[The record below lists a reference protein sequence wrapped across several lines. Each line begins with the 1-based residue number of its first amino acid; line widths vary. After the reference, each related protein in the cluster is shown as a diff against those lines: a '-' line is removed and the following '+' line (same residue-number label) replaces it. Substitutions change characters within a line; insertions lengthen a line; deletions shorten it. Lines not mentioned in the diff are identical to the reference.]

1 MLPKLLSP
9 IFERARVRLGLEI
22 HVVDAALTPMCT
34 EPEADLRAA
43 LAYDSQLR
51 DALAAAVA
59 APQPVSIQML
69 GRAFEAVPV
78 RLAGAGRGLALIGV
92 SPENVQRHRAFLE
105 FWVEIVKAVSD
116 STSASPDSM
125 DDSMDAQS
133 ARTRRLAAALR
144 FLRHIVETGSE
155 ADVAQTMAHME
166 MWSDMERLVETPRGK
181 GVRED
186 ERPTKIRRNNLVAL
200 SRTRQRRRAVADD
213 LYNKLVHG
221 RESFWTAVYPL
232 YMQRKITRD
241 NVRDLVRKGLED
253 ARGNYKIVAKL
264 FNMEPGD
271 YKRFLN
277 FLRQHDCRLPFKE
290 YRH

>member
-1 MLPKLLSP
+1 
-9 IFERARVRLGLEI
+9 LGLEI
-22 HVVDAALTPMCT
+22 HVVDSALTPMCT
-34 EPEADLRAA
+34 EPEPDLRAA
-43 LAYDSQLR
+43 LACDAQLR
-51 DALAAAVA
+51 GALAAAVA
-59 APQPVSIQML
+59 APQPVSVHML
-69 GRAFEAVPV
+69 GREFEAVPL
-78 RLAGAGRGLALIGV
+78 RLAGADRGLALIGT
-92 SPENVQRHRAFLE
+92 SAENVQRHRAFLE
-105 FWVEIVKAVSD
+105 FWVEIVSAVWD
-116 STSASPDSM
+116 SNSATAGAIDEP
-125 DDSMDAQS
+125 S

-166 MWSDMERLVETPRGK
+166 MWFDMERVVTPSGMD
-181 GVRED
+181 VRE
-186 ERPTKIRRNNLVAL
+186 EELPTALRRSNLVGFG
-200 SRTRQRRRAVADD
+200 RKRQRRRAVADD

-241 NVRDLVRKGLED
+241 NVRDLVRRGLED